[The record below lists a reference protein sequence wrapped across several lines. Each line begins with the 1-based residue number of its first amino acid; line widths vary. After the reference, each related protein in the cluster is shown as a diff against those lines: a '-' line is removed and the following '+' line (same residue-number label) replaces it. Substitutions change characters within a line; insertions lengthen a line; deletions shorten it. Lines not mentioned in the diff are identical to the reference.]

1 MSQKTNPLSLRLQ
14 KGGNHHFSSPW
25 FTDAF
30 FSDTF
35 QYESSIRKYIDR
47 LLKETQYSKA
57 FFSTKSF
64 YRKFNILFSIQDTRA
79 QKKEKQL
86 LFNLKS
92 NLSSNKKQSFA
103 SKFTNNFVLDSL
115 HSRLTQQSVEVN
127 RSSVVNDSIL
137 FSSRKANSNHKSVS
151 ENQYFSNFL
160 RNKVRDNFLKF
171 KQNYNLRNFVKL
183 PAHKNQINFDQS
195 TNFLASNMHHLET
208 IIDYSYGMMLAVPS
222 GKFSFIEVLSRPFAQ
237 AQQKHFQ
244 KIIKNRNCFTYCEK
258 IVSEYFATENIKQK
272 ENLDLSLTFL
282 GDTLFEEA
290 QIFDESH
297 THTLAVNLSHN
308 LKLQSTHTIGVSNL
322 SALPSAQKLKK
333 PITHFEPIRFVNAT
347 QSVVALLDQIV
358 VLLEKRV
365 SFREIKSKLFK
376 NVERNCLIKGVRFS
390 CSGRLGGRSKKAQK
404 AKTQSYQW
412 GETSLNAFSSKIVFA
427 NKSAITP
434 YGKVG
439 VKIWLSF
446 RNDTRFLP

>member
-92 NLSSNKKQSFA
+92 NLSSNRKQSFA

-115 HSRLTQQSVEVN
+115 HSRLVPNTKQESVEVH
-127 RSSVVNDSIL
+127 RSSVVNDSTL
-137 FSSRKANSNHKSVS
+137 FSSIKANSNNKSIS

-171 KQNYNLRNFVKL
+171 KQNYNLINFVKL
-183 PAHKNQINFDQS
+183 PAHKNKINFDQS
-195 TNFLASNMHHLET
+195 TNLLASNMSCLET
-208 IIDYSYGMMLAVPS
+208 IIDYSYGMMLAAPS
-222 GKFSFIEVLSRPFAQ
+222 GKFSFIDILSRPFTQ

-258 IVSEYFATENIKQK
+258 IVSECFATENIKQK
-272 ENLDLSLTFL
+272 DNLDVSLTFL
-282 GDTLFEEA
+282 GDTLFEET
-290 QIFDESH
+290 QIFDKSH
-297 THTLAVNLSHN
+297 THT
-308 LKLQSTHTIGVSNL
+308 IGMSNL
-322 SALPSAQKLKK
+322 SALPSARKIKK

-358 VLLEKRV
+358 ALLEKRV
-365 SFREIKSKLFK
+365 SFREIKSKLFR
-376 NVERNCLIKGVRFS
+376 NVESNCLIKGVRFS

-446 RNDTRFLP
+446 KNGTRLSL